1 MDTRI
6 FRQRKHLSSAIGTQV
21 PRFPDPLSHSVFALA
36 SRAASL
42 ALASSVVSIGAGLT
56 CSSPAFATTYIVD
69 TTGDPGPAGTLSLRQ
84 AILSA
89 SYYTGDTIQFAPALN
104 GSTITLQAGQLVIP
118 SSMTIQGPGAGKLTI
133 SGNNANPSRIFEIYT
148 LGASPLA
155 VTISGLTLTG
165 GNTGGNG
172 GAIYA
177 ENISLNLQNI
187 VLSGNSAHF
196 GGAVYGKNGNA
207 AATAFSNTVMQGNN
221 ASSGGAFLIF
231 GGASTTISNSTVSGN
246 NATTCCGGGDIE
258 NSGAATV
265 SHSTI
270 GANNVSLASASGNG
284 GGVAFA
290 YIGTPVQISYSTIT
304 GNVTP
309 NGRGGGLWIS
319 NSDANIV
326 ASNISGNTGYGGGGI
341 YARDNRP
348 TAQAIISLRTTTLS
362 GNTAQFFGGGLD
374 VNRANTLTV
383 GYSLISDNHA
393 TNGVN
398 SLGGGIA
405 LRSTLASAHIYDST
419 VYGNHAYGKGGGIGI
434 STAATGNVT
443 TLTSLTIVGNSTNAA
458 GSVGAGVFGAGT
470 PQLDSCI
477 AANNYSGA
485 NLQDLNGSFT
495 VNFSAIKTRGTATIT
510 GSNNLADGT
519 DPNLGPLT
527 VNGGPTL
534 SMLPNIGSPVLATGD
549 PGVTQTSDQ
558 RGLPRKTG
566 GFVDIGAV
574 ERHGVEDVIFRN
586 GFEAP

>member
-1 MDTRI
+1 MDTRL

-84 AILSA
+84 AIQNA

-104 GSTITLQAGQLVIP
+104 GSTITLQAGQLVVP
-118 SSMTIQGPGAGKLTI
+118 SSMTIQGPGSGKLTI
-133 SGNNANPSRIFEIYT
+133 SANNASRIFQIYT
-148 LGASPLA
+148 LGATPLA

-177 ENISLNLQNI
+177 ENIDLNLQNV

-207 AATAFSNTVMQGNN
+207 GATTTFTNAMIQGNS
-221 ASSGGAFLIF
+221 ASYGGGLFMSGGT
-231 GGASTTISNSTVSGN
+231 STTITSSIISGN
-246 NATTCCGGGDIE
+246 NATTCCGGGLIQ
-258 NSGAATV
+258 NSGSATL

-270 GANNVSLASASGNG
+270 GANNVSVASPSGNG
-284 GGVAFA
+284 GGLALDN
-290 YIGTPVQISYSTIT
+290 IGTPVQISYSAIT

-326 ASNISGNTGYGGGGI
+326 ASNITGNIGYDGGGV
-341 YARDNRP
+341 YSHDNRP
-348 TAQAIISLRTTTLS
+348 TAQAIISLRGTTLS

-383 GYSLISDNHA
+383 GYSLISDNRA

-434 STAATGNVT
+434 TAAATGNVT

-458 GSVGAGVFGAGT
+458 GSVGAGVFGAGM

-495 VNFSAIKTRGTATIT
+495 ANFSAIKTRGTATIT